1 MNPEDAVL
9 EKGANFKI
17 MHCSQEVSGILRFI
31 EMESRT
37 GVPGRQGSGG
47 MGACYIRDLESLLEK
62 IES

>member
-17 MHCSQEVSGILRFI
+17 VHCSQEVSGVLRFI

-37 GVPGRQGSGG
+37 GVPGRQGRGG
-47 MGACYIRDLESLLEK
+47 WELVI
-62 IES
+62 